1 MRVLIVDDEPNILN
15 IVEAY
20 LVANQYEVFRAESGK
35 EALQK
40 FSELQPDLLILDLML
55 PDLSGIEV
63 CKQIRKYSSVPIIML
78 TARSSESDILTGLHI
93 GADDYISKP
102 FSPKELVARV
112 ETVLRRVQPI
122 KKDSRLSFYEGELE
136 IFPESRQVFLKGKEI
151 ECTTSEYNLLEF
163 LARHPNQVFSR
174 DQLLENSKGWGYE
187 STDRAIDSHIKNIR
201 QKLEDTPRQ
210 PKYIKTVYG
219 IGYRFGGSE

>member
-20 LVANQYEVFRAESGK
+20 LVANHYEVFRAESGK
-35 EALQK
+35 EALLK
-40 FSELQPDLLILDLML
+40 FTELQPDLIVLDLML
-55 PDLSGIEV
+55 PDISGIEV
-63 CKQIRKYSSVPIIML
+63 CQQIRKDSSVPIIML
-78 TARSSESDILTGLHI
+78 TARSSENDILAGLHT

-112 ETVLRRVQPI
+112 ETVLRRAQPI
-122 KKDSRLSFYEGELE
+122 KKENRLSFHNGELE
-136 IFPESRQVFLKGKEI
+136 ILPESRQVFLKGKEV
-151 ECTTSEYNLLEF
+151 ECTTSEFNLLEF
-163 LARHPNQVFSR
+163 LANHPNQVFSR
-174 DQLLENSKGWGYE
+174 DQLLENSNGWGYE

-201 QKLEDTPRQ
+201 QKLGDTPRE

-219 IGYRFGGSE
+219 VGYRFGGEE

>member
-20 LVANQYEVFRAESGK
+20 LVANQYEVLRAESGK

-40 FSELQPDLLILDLML
+40 FNEYQPDLLILDLML

-63 CKQIRKYSSVPIIML
+63 CKKIRKESSVPIIML
-78 TARSSESDILTGLHI
+78 TARSSENDILAGLRI

-112 ETVLRRVQPI
+112 ETVLRRAQPI
-122 KKDSRLSFYEGELE
+122 KRDSRLSFYEGELE
-136 IFPESRQVFLKGKEI
+136 IFPESRQVFLKQKEV
-151 ECTTSEYNLLEF
+151 EFTTSEYNLLEF
-163 LARHPNQVFSR
+163 LASHPNQVFSR
-174 DQLLENSKGWGYE
+174 DQLLESSKGWGYE